1 MGNDWQNWSEMVGQ
15 AAVIIAAVGISVAAA
30 LELIK
35 QIYKAI
41 SGRDMPAELMTIGS
55 AVVSVAIAAIIMV
68 QSGCPWYVA
77 VLVCLAAIWAPKLAH
92 DGMGRLKP
100 IGRLTPPAPLS
111 RGPND
116 GPWDEGETP

>member
-1 MGNDWQNWSEMVGQ
+1 MGNEWQNWSEMVAQ

-41 SGRDMPAELMTIGS
+41 TGNELPAELMTVGS
-55 AVVSVAIAAIIMV
+55 AVVSAAIAAVIMM
-68 QSGCPWYVA
+68 QSGTPWYVA

-100 IGRLTPPAPLS
+100 PRMIGAINAS
-111 RGPND
+111 EKDHEQDQAGC
-116 GPWDEGETP
+116 